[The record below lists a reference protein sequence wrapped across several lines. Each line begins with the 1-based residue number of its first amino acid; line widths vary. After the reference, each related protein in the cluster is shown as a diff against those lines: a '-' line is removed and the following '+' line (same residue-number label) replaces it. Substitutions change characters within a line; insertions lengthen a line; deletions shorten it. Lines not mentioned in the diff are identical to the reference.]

1 MSDSLLRLRVDN
13 QEYDNRLKRA
23 TQGLHNYVDGCRK
36 AAGTLAVVE
45 DETLAFVRALGD
57 MDTVASTG
65 TQKIREMTRSI
76 TDLTLQYRSLTDE
89 EKQSPFGQAMAESI
103 QRLTLRAGE
112 ARDAMEDV
120 NLAIQHAASDTR
132 VFDQIAGTVSITTA
146 SFQTLQGA
154 AKLMG
159 VDLGDNVE
167 VIAKLQAAMAV
178 TNGLTQI
185 QNGLQKQS
193 AVMQGVV
200 IIQTKAL
207 AAAQALNTKATGSAT
222 VAQAA
227 FNAVANA
234 NPYVLLATAVA
245 TVTTALVLFA
255 RHSRQAAEAEKI
267 QAEET
272 DRLRQKH
279 QAMQEAIGAQVGN
292 IEAKYRMLQHE
303 WNRLQSDGE
312 KVQFINDQ
320 AKAFQELGLKID
332 SVTEAEQALV
342 DKAPQ
347 VLAAL
352 KAVATAEAY
361 SDLYKQAI
369 QKRATE
375 WDNRIQGVDTGD
387 AYTPVSEREMQTFG
401 TFLPDEWKAAGL
413 KDAQDYTQQ
422 FDGVAST
429 IFTLTKEGVDK
440 VNAYRDQQA
449 KALNQ
454 KLQQQYDDE
463 VNFYEQKWTDS
474 ENNVIAAR
482 SKLPLNLL
490 TSPTTT
496 DTVIQDNL
504 IAGSLPE
511 LTRKLKELKDAQ
523 SQALDNREWAIYQQQ
538 IEHVQYQIDA
548 LKGSWKEGLHATF
561 TLTTNDAEVLSQ
573 LEQIQGVQLQDKTI
587 SVTADDA
594 DAQEQLDQ
602 RDGKTIT
609 VTADTA
615 MAYNQVLALTKDINN
630 TTVSFSITPEI
641 DRAVGQSIT
650 TQAGLNN
657 LISSIRQQIQDA
669 DFGSDIYQSLTEKL
683 ADATMLQNLVQES
696 LSVGLGTAL
705 FDVADETG
713 QDFWDRVLSPEGV
726 ENADWQAIADAINKK
741 RKELGL
747 DAITIDVNT
756 GAVSSSSQK
765 RASNESELID
775 TSKSL
780 VSGLAQVTSGLDQMG
795 VKVSDGT
802 KEFIQTAQGAMTV
815 IEGVK
820 TVAQIIT
827 GTTASSLITTGI
839 SLTQALIA
847 NTTALFTNTAATTA
861 AAATEGADMAMDV
874 VKVGA
879 MIMMAAHGGI
889 VPRAASGYTV
899 PGTHYSG
906 DVTPILANAGEV
918 ILNRAQQGNLVSQLQ
933 DADGNSEGG
942 YARPFVTGEV
952 IFLGINNYLRGAG
965 YGELITT
972 KMLRQRGII

>member
-13 QEYDNRLKRA
+13 QEYDNKLKRA
-23 TQGLHNYVDGCRK
+23 TQGLQNYVDGCRK

-65 TQKIREMTRSI
+65 TQKIREMIRSI

-103 QRLTLRAGE
+103 QRLTERAGQ

-272 DRLRQKH
+272 DKLRQKH

-387 AYTPVSEREMQTFG
+387 TYTPVSEREMRTFG

-413 KDAQDYTQQ
+413 VDTQDYIQQ
-422 FDGVAST
+422 FDGLAT
-429 IFTLTKEGVDK
+429 TQYQLTKEGVDK
-440 VNAYRDQQA
+440 INAYREQQA

-463 VNFYEQKWTDS
+463 VNFYEQKWTDA
-474 ENNVIAAR
+474 ENNVLAAR

-496 DTVIQDNL
+496 DTVIQENP
-504 IAGSLPE
+504 IAGSLPD

-573 LEQIQGVQLQDKTI
+573 IEQIQGVQLQDKTI

-602 RDGKTIT
+602 LDGKTIT

-615 MAYNQVLALTKDINN
+615 MAYNQVLALTKDIDN

-683 ADATMLQNLVQES
+683 ADATMLQNLVKES

-726 ENADWQAIADAINKK
+726 ENADWQGIADVINQK

-747 DAITIDVNT
+747 DAITLDFNSGKVGTDKKGGINSDTDAEIKAMQQLAGGLSQVSSGLSQIGIEVPEGVTIMVNT
-756 GAVSSSSQK
+756 MQG
-765 RASNESELID
+765 
-775 TSKSL
+775 L
-780 VSGLAQVTSGLDQMG
+780 VSIINGAQTIMSLLQ
-795 VKVSDGT
+795 GT
-802 KEFIQTAQGAMTV
+802 AIPANIAA
-815 IEGVK
+815 IN
-820 TVAQIIT
+820 
-827 GTTASSLITTGI
+827 
-839 SLTQALIA
+839 A
-847 NTTALFTNTAATTA
+847 NTMATYTLASAQAYGSAVDTAETFAK
-861 AAATEGADMAMDV
+861 V
-874 VKVGA
+874 VEAGA
-879 MIMMAAHGGI
+879 MIAMMKNGGI
-889 VPRAASGYTV
+889 VKAAYGYAV

-906 DVTPILANAGEV
+906 DTTPILANAGEL
-918 ILNRAQQGNLVSQLQ
+918 ILNRAQQGNLASQLE
-933 DADGNSEGG
+933 DTKPESPSS
-942 YARPFVTGEV
+942 ARPYVTGED
-952 IFLGINNYLRGAG
+952 IFLGLSNYLKAAG
-965 YGELITT
+965 LGEIVTT
-972 KMLRQRGII
+972 R

>member
-23 TQGLHNYVDGCRK
+23 TQGLQNYVDGCRK

-272 DRLRQKH
+272 DKLRQKH
-279 QAMQEAIGAQVGN
+279 QAMQEAIGAQVGD

-303 WNRLQSDGE
+303 WNRLQTDGE

-449 KALNQ
+449 KVLNQ

-463 VNFYEQKWTDS
+463 VNFYEQKWTDA
-474 ENNVIAAR
+474 ENNVLAAR

-496 DTVIQDNL
+496 DTVI
-504 IAGSLPE
+504 AGSLPD

-594 DAQEQLDQ
+594 DAQEQLNQ
-602 RDGKTIT
+602 LDGKTIT

-615 MAYNQVLALTKDINN
+615 MAYNQVLALTKDIDN

-726 ENADWQAIADAINKK
+726 ANADWQGIADVINQK

-747 DAITIDVNT
+747 EKLTLDFDSGKIGTGKNVNNSLEQT
-756 GAVSSSSQK
+756 QQ
-765 RASNESELID
+765 
-775 TSKSL
+775 L
-780 VSGLAQVTSGLDQMG
+780 VSGMSQVNSGLQQIGIKLPDGVNKLMG
-795 VKVSDGT
+795 GVQGIMSVISGVQSIMNALNISIGGT
-802 KEFIQTAQGAMTV
+802 QTAALSANTSATLALTAAVNANTIAQGASATSDTAMTV
-815 IEGVK
+815 VK
-820 TVAQIIT
+820 V
-827 GTTASSLITTGI
+827 
-839 SLTQALIA
+839 
-847 NTTALFTNTAATTA
+847 A
-861 AAATEGADMAMDV
+861 AAAALAHGGQV
-874 VKVGA
+874 PH
-879 MIMMAAHGGI
+879 AAHGY
-889 VPRAASGYTV
+889 AV

-906 DVTPILANAGEV
+906 DMTPIMANAGEV
-918 ILNRAQQGNLVSQLQ
+918 LLNKAQQGNLVSQLQ
-933 DADGNSEGG
+933 ENGSPSGSPVLP
-942 YARPFVTGEV
+942 YVTGQTV
-952 IFLGINNYLRGAG
+952 FLGINNHLKAAG
-965 YGELITT
+965 YGELVTT
-972 KMLRQRGII
+972 KMLRQMGIRL

>member
-13 QEYDNRLKRA
+13 QEYDNKLKRA
-23 TQGLHNYVDGCRK
+23 TQGLQNYVDGCRK

-65 TQKIREMTRSI
+65 TQKMREMTRSI

-103 QRLTLRAGE
+103 QRLTDRAGE
-112 ARDAMEDV
+112 ARDAMNDV
-120 NLAIQHAASDTR
+120 NIAIQHAASDTR
-132 VFDQIAGTVSITTA
+132 VFDQIAGTVSMTTA

-159 VDLGDNVE
+159 IELGDNVE

-255 RHSRQAAEAEKI
+255 RHSRQVAEAEKI

-272 DRLRQKH
+272 DKLRQKH

-387 AYTPVSEREMQTFG
+387 TYTPVSEREMRTFG

-413 KDAQDYTQQ
+413 VDTQDYIQQ
-422 FDGVAST
+422 FDGLAT
-429 IFTLTKEGVDK
+429 TQYQLTKEGVDK
-440 VNAYRDQQA
+440 INAYRASQA

-454 KLQQQYDDE
+454 QLQQQYDDE
-463 VNFYEQKWTDS
+463 VNYYEQKWTDA

-496 DTVIQDNL
+496 NTVIQENL
-504 IAGSLPE
+504 IAGSLPD

-523 SQALDNREWAIYQQQ
+523 SQALDNREWVTYQRQ

-548 LKGSWKEGLHATF
+548 LKGSWKEGLQATF
-561 TLTTNDAEVLSQ
+561 TITTNDAEVLSQ

-594 DAQEQLDQ
+594 DAQEQLNQ
-602 RDGKTIT
+602 LDGKTIT

-615 MAYNQVLALTKDINN
+615 MAYNQVLALTKDIDN

-683 ADATMLQNLVQES
+683 ADATMLQNLVKES

-713 QDFWDRVLSPEGV
+713 QDFWDRVISPEGV
-726 ENADWQAIADAINKK
+726 ANADWQGIADVINQK

-747 DAITIDVNT
+747 EAITLDYDTGNT
-756 GAVSSSSQK
+756 SRK
-765 RASNESELID
+765 SEKID
-775 TSKSL
+775 TLEQTQQL
-780 VSGLAQVTSGLDQMG
+780 VSGMSQLNSGLQQIGIKLPDG
-795 VKVSDGT
+795 VNKLLGGAQGIMSVINGAQTIMRALTFTFGT
-802 KEFIQTAQGAMTV
+802 TQSTALSANTSATLALTAAIHANTIAQGASTV
-815 IEGVK
+815 GDTAK
-820 TVAQIIT
+820 TVMLVAASYAHG
-827 GTTASSLITTGI
+827 GTIPH
-839 SLTQALIA
+839 
-847 NTTALFTNTAATTA
+847 
-861 AAATEGADMAMDV
+861 
-874 VKVGA
+874 
-879 MIMMAAHGGI
+879 AAHGY
-889 VPRAASGYTV
+889 AV
-899 PGTHYSG
+899 PGNHYSG
-906 DVTPILANAGEV
+906 DMTPIMANAGELV
-918 ILNRAQQGNLVSQLQ
+918 LNRAQQGNLASQLE
-933 DADGNSEGG
+933 GSSEESEQSSL
-942 YARPFVTGEV
+942 PFVTGQV
-952 IFLGINNYLRGAG
+952 VFLGINNHLLSSGQG
-965 YGELITT
+965 QIVTT
-972 KMLRQRGII
+972 KMLQRAGINI